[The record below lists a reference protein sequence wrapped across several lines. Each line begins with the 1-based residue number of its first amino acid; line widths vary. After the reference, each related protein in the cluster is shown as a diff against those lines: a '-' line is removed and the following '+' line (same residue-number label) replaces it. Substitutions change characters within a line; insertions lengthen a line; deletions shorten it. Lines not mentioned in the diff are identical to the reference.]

1 MAILKNLNKQQQRQ
15 VMPTSSMPFEL
26 KNGETVPLEI
36 SWSII
41 ERLRVSRDE
50 CYADF
55 TRVLT
60 KGSDDVMDQIR
71 VLYAAYRGGYL
82 SQNGNIAGAMSY
94 MEFLDLV
101 PDDMRGVMETVA
113 ALLDPKSSRD
123 SEALS

>member
-1 MAILKNLNKQQQRQ
+1 MAIFNKQRQ
-15 VMPTSSMPFEL
+15 VMPSASIPFEL
-26 KNGETVPLEI
+26 KNGETVQLEI

-41 ERLRVSRDE
+41 ERLRVGRDE

-60 KGSDDVMDQIR
+60 KGSEDIMDQMR

-82 SQNGNIAGAMSY
+82 SQHGSTKDAMSY
-94 MEFLDLV
+94 MDFLELV
-101 PDDMRGVMETVA
+101 PDDIRSVSETVA
-113 ALLDPKSSRD
+113 ALLDPKSKRG

>member
-1 MAILKNLNKQQQRQ
+1 MSIFNKQRQ
-15 VMPTSSMPFEL
+15 AMPNASIPFEL
-26 KNGETVPLEI
+26 KNGETVQLEI

-55 TRVLT
+55 TRVIT
-60 KGSDDVMDQIR
+60 KGSEDIMDHMR

-82 SQNGNIAGAMSY
+82 SQHGSTNGAMPY
-94 MEFLDLV
+94 MEFLGLV
-101 PDDMRGVMETVA
+101 PDDIRGVSETVA
-113 ALLDPKSSRD
+113 ALLDPKSKRD